1 MGLMK
6 LLWLALI
13 SSVALARPIAFTGGR
28 VFDGNRVLDGA
39 TLIIDEGR
47 VISVGADELPEDAE
61 VRDVRGKFIIP
72 GLISDHSHV
81 GHVKGVDVGSAG
93 YTRENM
99 VATLERYRRSGV
111 TTVMSL
117 GFNGAAFVDVRRDA
131 HAGRLTGADVL
142 GADRGVGVPDGAPPQ
157 DMVKLDA
164 DQLFR
169 PATAEEA
176 RDAVRQMKA
185 RETDF
190 VKLWL
195 DDFGGQVKQKMKPEV
210 LMAVI
215 DEAHT
220 VGLRVAAHV
229 HDLEDARAAV
239 KAGVDVLAHGV
250 RDGPVDD
257 ALIAEMKKRGTW
269 YLATLQLDE
278 ATVAWAERAPW
289 TRSKFVT
296 AALSP
301 EFAAQRASPAWR
313 ERKLRDAKVPAARRS
328 LKHGLVNLKTLFDA
342 GVKVGFGTDSGGTP
356 ERVPGVAEHRELAL
370 MVQAGLTPLQALGI
384 ATREAAKVLQLN
396 DRGTLEPGKR
406 ADFVVLGADPLVD
419 IANTMNIVEVW
430 ARGRRG
436 P

>member
-1 MGLMK
+1 MK

-13 SSVALARPIAFTGGR
+13 SSTVLARPIAFTGAR

-39 TLIIDEGR
+39 VLIIDDGK
-47 VISVGADELPEDAE
+47 VVSLGKNKIPKAAD
-61 VRDVRGKFIIP
+61 VRDMTGKFIIP

-81 GHVKGVDVGSAG
+81 GHVSGVNVGSAN
-93 YTRENM
+93 YTRENI

-131 HAGRLTGADVL
+131 HAGKLSGADVF
-142 GADRGVGVPDGAPPQ
+142 GADRGIGVPEGAPPA

-169 PATAEEA
+169 PTTAEEA
-176 RDAVRQMKA
+176 REAVRQMKA

-210 LMAVI
+210 LAAVI
-215 DEAHT
+215 DEAHRNR
-220 VGLRVAAHV
+220 LRVAAHV
-229 HDLEDARAAV
+229 HDLEDARVLV

-250 RDGPVDD
+250 RDQQVDK
-257 ALIAEMKKRGTW
+257 ALIDEMKKRGTW
-269 YLATLQLDE
+269 YIATLQLDE
-278 ATVAWAERAPW
+278 ATVAWAEQPQW
-289 TRSKFVT
+289 TKSGFVT
-296 AALSP
+296 SSLSP
-301 EFAAQRASPAWR
+301 EFAAQIASPTWR
-313 ERKLRDAKVPAARRS
+313 ERKLADAKVPAARES
-328 LKHGLVNLKTLFDA
+328 LKNGLANMKTLFDA

-370 MVQAGLTPLQALGI
+370 MVQAGLTPTQALSL
-384 ATREAAKVLQLN
+384 ATREAAKLLQLN
-396 DRGTLEPGKR
+396 DRGTLEKGKR
-406 ADFVVLGADPLVD
+406 ADFVVLGADPFVD
-419 IANTMNIVEVW
+419 ISNTMNIVEVW
-430 ARGRRG
+430 TRGRRD
-436 P
+436 